1 MNTHGFYFLV
11 VAAIFLAVLIAIAGR
26 DYYRA
31 RRSPQE
37 SWESLMRRLISV
49 DRASVAKI
57 ALDFIGESEESGRD
71 NSGTEVESSD
81 IFQLIGGLKGIEV
94 LEKNSQVLID
104 MACYLQRSYPE
115 ALIIAEQLRR
125 SAREIESHVGRLRG
139 AAQNGNLEVNFPFY
153 GQRAIAT
160 YYLMTRQLL
169 NLYEQGNVPM
179 LADLQKALY

>member
-1 MNTHGFYFLV
+1 MHSVYFLV
-11 VAAIFLAVLIAIAGR
+11 AVAIFFAVLIAIAGL
-26 DYYRA
+26 DYYRE

-57 ALDFIGESEESGRD
+57 ALDFIEDPEHSD
-71 NSGTEVESSD
+71 KDDSGTEVEPSEIS
-81 IFQLIGGLKGIEV
+81 QLIGGLKGIEV

-115 ALIIAEQLRR
+115 ALIIAEQLRQN
-125 SAREIESHVGRLRG
+125 AREIESHVGRLRG
-139 AAQNGNLEVNFPFY
+139 AAQNGSLEVNFPFY
-153 GQRAIAT
+153 GQRIIAT

-169 NLYEQGNVPM
+169 TLYEQGNVPM
-179 LADLQKALY
+179 LADLQKAL

>member
-1 MNTHGFYFLV
+1 MNTHGVYFLV
-11 VAAIFLAVLIAIAGR
+11 MAAIFLAALIAIAGR

-31 RRSPQE
+31 RRSPEE

-57 ALDFIGESEESGRD
+57 ALDFIEESEQSGRD
-71 NSGTEVESSD
+71 TSGTEMESSD
-81 IFQLIGGLKGIEV
+81 IFELIGGLKGIEV

-104 MACYLQRSYPE
+104 LACYLQRSYPE
-115 ALIIAEQLRR
+115 ALIIAEQLRQ
-125 SAREIESHVGRLRG
+125 SARQIESHTGRLRG
-139 AAQNGNLEVNFPFY
+139 AAQNGHLEVHFPFY

>member
-1 MNTHGFYFLV
+1 MNTHGVYFLV

-26 DYYRA
+26 DYYA
-31 RRSPQE
+31 RRSPEE

-49 DRASVAKI
+49 DRASVTKI
-57 ALDFIGESEESGRD
+57 ALDFIEEPEQSGRD
-71 NSGTEVESSD
+71 HSGTEVEPSD
-81 IFQLIGGLKGIEV
+81 IFELIGGLKGIEV

-104 MACYLQRSYPE
+104 LACYLQRSYPE

-160 YYLMTRQLL
+160 YYLMTRLLL

>member
-1 MNTHGFYFLV
+1 VNAHTIYFLV
-11 VAAIFLAVLIAIAGR
+11 AAATFLVVLIAVAGR
-26 DYYRA
+26 DYYRR

-49 DRASVAKI
+49 DRASVARI
-57 ALDFIGESEESGRD
+57 ALDYIEESDQSGGDD
-71 NSGTEVESSD
+71 NGVEVEPSD
-81 IFQLIGGLKGIEV
+81 ILHLIGGLKGLEV

-115 ALIIAEQLRR
+115 ALIIAEQLRQ

-139 AAQNGNLEVNFPFY
+139 AAQNGNLVVNFPFY

-169 NLYEQGNVPM
+169 NLCEQGNLSM
-179 LADLQKALY
+179 LADLQKAL

>member
-1 MNTHGFYFLV
+1 VNAHTVYFLV
-11 VAAIFLAVLIAIAGR
+11 AAAIFLVVLIAIAGR
-26 DYYRA
+26 DYYRR
-31 RRSPQE
+31 RRSFQE

-49 DRASVAKI
+49 DRANVARI
-57 ALDFIGESEESGRD
+57 ALDFIEESDQSDGND
-71 NSGTEVESSD
+71 NGVEVDPSD
-81 IFQLIGGLKGIEV
+81 ILHLIGGLKGLEV

-115 ALIIAEQLRR
+115 ALIIAEQLRQ

-139 AAQNGNLEVNFPFY
+139 AARNGNLEVNFPFY

-169 NLYEQGNVPM
+169 NLYEQGNLSM
-179 LADLQKALY
+179 LADLQKAL

>member
-1 MNTHGFYFLV
+1 MNAHGVYFLI

-26 DYYRA
+26 DYYSA

-37 SWESLMRRLISV
+37 SWESLMRRLMSV

-57 ALDFIGESEESGRD
+57 ALDFIEESEKSGRD
-71 NSGTEVESSD
+71 NSATEVESSD
-81 IFQLIGGLKGIEV
+81 IFELIGGLKGIEV

-104 MACYLQRSYPE
+104 LACYLQRSYPE

-125 SAREIESHVGRLRG
+125 GAREIELHVGRLRG
-139 AAQNGNLEVNFPFY
+139 AAQNGNLEVSFPFY

-169 NLYEQGNVPM
+169 NLYEQRNVPM

>member
-1 MNTHGFYFLV
+1 VNTHTVYFLV
-11 VAAIFLAVLIAIAGR
+11 AVAIFFTVLIAIAGR
-26 DYYRA
+26 DYYRR

-57 ALDFIGESEESGRD
+57 ALDFIEESEQSRRAD
-71 NSGTEVESSD
+71 SGTEVEPSD
-81 IFQLIGGLKGIEV
+81 ISQLIGGLKGIEV

-115 ALIIAEQLRR
+115 ALIIADQLRQ
-125 SAREIESHVGRLRG
+125 SAREIELHVGRLRG
-139 AAQNGNLEVNFPFY
+139 AAQNGSLEVNFPFY
-153 GQRAIAT
+153 GQRVIAT

-169 NLYEQGNVPM
+169 NLYQQGNVPM
-179 LADLQKALY
+179 LADLQKAL

>member
-1 MNTHGFYFLV
+1 MNTHGVYFLV

-26 DYYRA
+26 DYYA

-49 DRASVAKI
+49 DRASVARI
-57 ALDFIGESEESGRD
+57 ALDFIEESDQSGRD

-81 IFQLIGGLKGIEV
+81 IFELIGGLKGIEV

-104 MACYLQRSYPE
+104 LACYLQRSYPE

-139 AAQNGNLEVNFPFY
+139 AARNGNLEVSFPFY

>member
-1 MNTHGFYFLV
+1 VNAPTVYFLV
-11 VAAIFLAVLIAIAGR
+11 AIVMFFAVLIAIAGR
-26 DYYRA
+26 DYYRL

-49 DRASVAKI
+49 NRANVARI
-57 ALDFIGESEESGRD
+57 ALDLIEESEQSSED
-71 NSGTEVESSD
+71 DTGTAMEPSD
-81 IFQLIGGLKGIEV
+81 IFQLIGGLKGLEV

-104 MACYLQRSYPE
+104 MASYLQRSYPE

-139 AAQNGNLEVNFPFY
+139 AARNGNLEVNFPFY
-153 GQRAIAT
+153 GQRVIAT

-179 LADLQKALY
+179 LADLQKAL

>member
-1 MNTHGFYFLV
+1 MNTNTAYFLV
-11 VAAIFLAVLIAIAGR
+11 TAAIFLAILIAIAGR

-49 DRASVAKI
+49 DRASVARI
-57 ALDFIGESEESGRD
+57 ALDLIEESEQSNKD
-71 NSGTEVESSD
+71 DTGTAVEPSD
-81 IFQLIGGLKGIEV
+81 IAKLIGGLNGLEV

-139 AAQNGNLEVNFPFY
+139 AAQNGNLEVSFPFY

-169 NLYEQGNVPM
+169 NLYEQGKVPM
-179 LADLQKALY
+179 VADLQKALY

>member
-1 MNTHGFYFLV
+1 MNTHGVYFLV
-11 VAAIFLAVLIAIAGR
+11 VAAIFLAVLVAIAGR
-26 DYYRA
+26 DYYA

-57 ALDFIGESEESGRD
+57 ALDFIEESDQSGRD

-81 IFQLIGGLKGIEV
+81 IFELIGGLKGIEV

-104 MACYLQRSYPE
+104 LACYLQRSYPE